1 MKNTAC
7 LKGAPV
13 KLTAFFASLLICGVA
28 AARDVGQIPPD
39 ADSKTLMWFRMSKS
53 PSGTSCCDEAD
64 GYREGVAVK
73 IPHGEPTVIFRSWWA
88 ASDGYRLSVVDPT
101 DLSSA
106 ELFWDGPVV
115 RDNPTGG
122 ASGLAIARERHF
134 VGALLLTR
142 SAKLESVSRAPRK
155 ADIP

>member
-1 MKNTAC
+1 
-7 LKGAPV
+7 V

-39 ADSKTLMWFRMSKS
+39 TDSKTLTWFRMSKS

-73 IPHGEPTVIFRSWWA
+73 MPHGEPTVIFRSWWA
-88 ASDGYRLSVVDPT
+88 ASDGYHLSVLNPT

-122 ASGLAIARERHF
+122 AVVWLSREN
-134 VGALLLTR
+134 GILLVR
-142 SAKLESVSRAPRK
+142 CFSPGPQS
-155 ADIP
+155 